1 MTDLCKILLVDD
13 NPKYLED
20 VLPYYGYE
28 VITAE
33 NGHEAMKILTDSK
46 GSNTD
51 LVLLDVMMPEMN
63 GWETLKQIRKT
74 DGIKDI
80 PVIMV
85 TAVNEDQKMITGLKT
100 GADDYIVK
108 PFILP
113 NLLAR
118 IEAVMRRTKRL
129 YPDEKNANITNVTN
143 SQINQ
148 FKTLT
153 GREKD
158 VLLLVTQGESNKSIA
173 DKLVLSEVT
182 VKSHLNRIFKKLG
195 VASRTQLVLL
205 AMQMKLAENE

>member
-1 MTDLCKILLVDD
+1 MADLYKVLIVDD

-28 VITAE
+28 VVCALDGEKAIE
-33 NGHEAMKILTDSK
+33 ILNKD
-46 GSNTD
+46 NTID
-51 LVLLDVMMPEMN
+51 LVLLDVMMPKLN
-63 GWETLKQIRKT
+63 GWETLKIIRRTPKT
-74 DGIKDI
+74 KDI

-85 TAVNEDQKMITGLKT
+85 TAVNEDQKMISGLKT
-100 GADDYIVK
+100 GADDYIIK

-118 IEAVMRRTKRL
+118 MEAVMRRAKRSS
-129 YPDEKNANITNVTN
+129 PQQSKNNVTI

-153 GREKD
+153 RREKD
-158 VLLLVTQGESNKSIA
+158 VLLLVTQGANNKSIA

-182 VKSHLNRIFKKLG
+182 VKSHLNSIFKKLN
-195 VASRTQLVLL
+195 VTNRTQLVLL
-205 AMQMKLAENE
+205 TMQMNLSENE

>member
-1 MTDLCKILLVDD
+1 MAELYKVLIVDD

-28 VITAE
+28 VVCAL
-33 NGHEAMKILTDSK
+33 NGEKAIGILNQDNSI
-46 GSNTD
+46 D
-51 LVLLDVMMPEMN
+51 LVLLDVMMPKLN
-63 GWETLKQIRKT
+63 GWETLKIIRKT
-74 DGIKDI
+74 PKTKDI

-85 TAVNEDQKMITGLKT
+85 TAVNEDQKMISGLKT
-100 GADDYIVK
+100 GADDYIIK

-118 IEAVMRRTKRL
+118 MEAVLRRAKRTL
-129 YPDEKNANITNVTN
+129 PQNNVTI

-153 GREKD
+153 RREKD
-158 VLLLVTQGESNKSIA
+158 VLLLVTQGANNKSIA

-182 VKSHLNRIFKKLG
+182 VKSHLNSIFKKLN
-195 VASRTQLVLL
+195 VTNRTQLVLL
-205 AMQMKLAENE
+205 TMQMNLSENE

>member
-1 MTDLCKILLVDD
+1 MADLYKVLIVDD

-28 VITAE
+28 VVCALDGEKAIE
-33 NGHEAMKILTDSK
+33 ILNKD
-46 GSNTD
+46 NTID
-51 LVLLDVMMPEMN
+51 LVLLDVMMPKLN
-63 GWETLKQIRKT
+63 GWETLKIIRKT
-74 DGIKDI
+74 QKTKDI

-85 TAVNEDQKMITGLKT
+85 TAVNEDQKMISGLKT
-100 GADDYIVK
+100 GADDYIIK

-118 IEAVMRRTKRL
+118 MEAVMRRAKRTS
-129 YPDEKNANITNVTN
+129 PQQSKNNVTI

-153 GREKD
+153 RREKD
-158 VLLLVTQGESNKSIA
+158 VLLLVTQGANNKSIA

-182 VKSHLNRIFKKLG
+182 VKSHLNSIFKKLN
-195 VASRTQLVLL
+195 VTNRTQLVLL
-205 AMQMKLAENE
+205 TMQMNLSENE

>member
-1 MTDLCKILLVDD
+1 MADLYKVLIVDD

-28 VITAE
+28 VACALDGEKAIE
-33 NGHEAMKILTDSK
+33 NLNKD
-46 GSNTD
+46 NTID
-51 LVLLDVMMPEMN
+51 LVLLDVMMPKLN
-63 GWETLKQIRKT
+63 GWETLKIIRRTPKT
-74 DGIKDI
+74 KDI

-85 TAVNEDQKMITGLKT
+85 TAVNEDQKMISGLKT
-100 GADDYIVK
+100 GADDYIIK

-118 IEAVMRRTKRL
+118 MEAVMRRAKRTS
-129 YPDEKNANITNVTN
+129 PQQSKNNVTI

-153 GREKD
+153 RREKD
-158 VLLLVTQGESNKSIA
+158 VLLLVTQGANNKSIA

-182 VKSHLNRIFKKLG
+182 VKSHLNSIFKKLN
-195 VASRTQLVLL
+195 VTNRTQLVLL
-205 AMQMKLAENE
+205 TMQMNLSENE